1 MKPQFTIDIEGISK
15 EITDK
20 AKALFKN
27 EYTVAVTS
35 QIRKYFSVERF
46 PDPKDRSK
54 LIHVK
59 GPGVEMIDDWL
70 DEKFIKDSENQAR
83 LQKYFDEHFD
93 RIFEECMEKAIQ
105 HHCNALAFKLTAEK
119 MEEKSSTKD

>member
-1 MKPQFTIDIEGISK
+1 MKPQFMIDVEEISK
-15 EITDK
+15 EITER

-27 EYTVAVTS
+27 EYMVAVTS

-54 LIHVK
+54 LIHIK
-59 GPGVEMIDDWL
+59 GPGIEMIDDWL
-70 DEKFIKDSENQAR
+70 AEKFIKDSETQTR

-93 RIFEECMEKAIQ
+93 RIFSECVEKAIQ
-105 HHCNALAFKLTAEK
+105 HRCNATVFKLTAEK

>member
-1 MKPQFTIDIEGISK
+1 MKPQFMIDVEEISK
-15 EITDK
+15 EITER

-59 GPGVEMIDDWL
+59 GPGIEMIDDWL
-70 DEKFIKDSENQAR
+70 VEKFIKDSENQAR

-105 HHCNALAFKLTAEK
+105 HRCNALAFKRTAEK
-119 MEEKSSTKD
+119 MEEKSSTRD

>member
-1 MKPQFTIDIEGISK
+1 MKPQFMIDVEEISK
-15 EITDK
+15 EITER

-27 EYTVAVTS
+27 EYMVAVTS

-54 LIHVK
+54 LIHIK
-59 GPGVEMIDDWL
+59 GPGIETIDDWL
-70 DEKFIKDSENQAR
+70 VEKFIKDSETQAR

-93 RIFEECMEKAIQ
+93 RIFSECMEKAIQ
-105 HHCNALAFKLTAEK
+105 HRCNATAFKLTAEK
-119 MEEKSSTKD
+119 MEEQSSAKD